1 MHVVWDFWLLINNRE
16 QTDERNELTMSKQGK
31 KLLKVKEKLVSANI
45 DSWKSALD
53 FVTKNSFAKFDE
65 SVDAHVVLGIDA
77 SKGEQTVRGSVLL
90 PHGTGKKIRVA
101 VFAKGEYEEQAK
113 KAGADFVGV
122 EDLIA
127 KIEGGW
133 CDFEAAVA
141 TPDLMGIVGKVAK
154 VLGPRGLLPNKKV
167 GTVTF
172 DIASIVSDLK
182 KGRVSFRNDKG
193 GVLHAPFGKISF
205 GAEKLLENLQTLI
218 QAIRTSKPPT
228 SKGKFIKK
236 ITLTSTM
243 GAGIPIN
250 PDEIS

>member
-1 MHVVWDFWLLINNRE
+1 ME
-16 QTDERNELTMSKQGK
+16 YKTDGRNELAMSKQGK
-31 KLLKVKEKLVSANI
+31 KLLKVKEKLSTAKI

-53 FVTKNSFAKFDE
+53 FISKNAYAKFDE
-65 SVDAHVVLGIDA
+65 SIDAHVVLGIDA

-90 PHGTGKKIRVA
+90 PHGTGKKMRVA

-127 KIEGGW
+127 KIETGW
-133 CDFEAAVA
+133 CDFDAAVA
-141 TPDLMGIVGKVAK
+141 TPDLMGIVGRVAK

-172 DIASIVSDLK
+172 DVASIVADLK
-182 KGRVSFRNDKG
+182 KGRVSFRNDKA
-193 GVLHAPFGKISF
+193 GVLHAPFGKVSF
-205 GAEKLLENLQTLI
+205 GVDKLVENLHAFM
-218 QAIRTSKPPT
+218 QALRTNKPPT

-236 ITLTSTM
+236 ITLSSTM
-243 GAGIPIN
+243 GVGVAIN
-250 PDEIS
+250 PDETSSN